1 MNDPTI
7 RSVFDTLTKEQKDS
21 VYLIVGRIMEANSA
35 IDPSTID
42 LSFLSDLLQVIV
54 VRYIIEM
61 AIVDC
66 RKEVEE

>member
-21 VYLIVGRIMEANSA
+21 VYLIVDRIMEANSA